1 MLLTG
6 KRWRAIALSPIFILG
21 LVGCGASISPGDSPS
36 ATAPPTTAQPS
47 PQHTT
52 IPPQVERSPILDN
65 PVPPDPLPGVN
76 DNGDYQKTSYR
87 SWVVDDP
94 DPAGLNCRWS
104 DELPAEWY
112 SPATPYP
119 RMNVNEWPIVR
130 QFPTGT
136 ELQAN
141 ITPAG
146 FALMYDENQAPW
158 LKVNIGEH
166 DEICLV
172 RANTAYIEPI
182 PYP

>member
-1 MLLTG
+1 MLLT
-6 KRWRAIALSPIFILG
+6 RNQWRAIALHPILILG
-21 LVGCGASISPGDSPS
+21 LVGCGSRTVDSS
-36 ATAPPTTAQPS
+36 LVTETSTAAQPS
-47 PQHTT
+47 SQTLSTVPQT
-52 IPPQVERSPILDN
+52 ERSPILDN
-65 PVPPDPLPGVN
+65 PVSPDPIPVAN
-76 DNGDYQKTSYR
+76 ANGDYPRTSYR
-87 SWVVDDP
+87 RWVVVDP

-104 DELPAEWY
+104 NELPAEWY

-130 QFPTGT
+130 QLPTGT

-158 LKVNIGEH
+158 LKVSIGEH

-172 RANTAYIEPI
+172 RANTAYVQPL
-182 PYP
+182 PNP